1 MKLKAKSIT
10 FFLLILFLFM
20 AQSYAGENINP
31 AEGYHNYASLTKALK
46 DLASKN
52 KNITNLSSIGK
63 SHNGKDIWMLRISGE
78 KGSEPDVK
86 QALLIC
92 GNIEGD
98 HLIGNDVAI
107 EIAEYLINGYGKD
120 DEVTRVLDTRT
131 FYIVPR
137 LNPDGA
143 ELFFDKTLVEHP
155 GNLRPRDDDY
165 DWLTDEDGPEDLNGD
180 GMITLMRVKDKK
192 GDWYIDSKDPRLMH
206 KKKQDTSLDSLYQ
219 LYPEGNDNDGDER
232 YNEDGIGGYNINRN
246 FPHNFG
252 NSIIG
257 YNFYPASEHETRAI
271 IDFMNRYVPELKTQ
285 PHKNICGILLFS
297 KYDNLAGTP
306 GIECGKPSF
315 PQAAPGE
322 AQPAGRMTFQ
332 FGRRRSAQQ
341 APKQKPRDPQ
351 PQKTDDN
358 DLSLFKKVSE
368 EYKKITGIK
377 SAISEKPVGSMLEWG
392 YFQYGVPTF
401 SANLWSV
408 REEKADT
415 SKKVED
421 KGTEKPKQTPDQH
434 KDRQALMR
442 PRFAGRMGSRGGD
455 QKKAA
460 SSTDQK
466 WLNWID
472 KHNESNGF
480 IKWEKFQHKQLGE
493 VEIGGFQPYLRTNPQ
508 ADQIKSLGE
517 SHAKFALHLAEQFA
531 EITMDEPE
539 IEKLSSNLFRL
550 KLKIHNK
557 GKLPYATA
565 MGQRSRNITPILLQL
580 KFQDNENM
588 KLFGGSKR
596 YDLRN
601 LDAGAEQ
608 EYKWIIISPPG
619 KKIDISLWARN
630 GGGKF
635 LKQVTLR

>member
-1 MKLKAKSIT
+1 MKFYSKT
-10 FFLLILFLFM
+10 FIPILLLLFLVI
-20 AQSYAGENINP
+20 AQSNAGEDINP

-46 DLASKN
+46 DLAGKN
-52 KNITNLSSIGK
+52 KNITLLSSIGK
-63 SHNGKDIWMLRISGE
+63 SLNGKDIWMLRISGE

-92 GNIEGD
+92 GNVEGD
-98 HLIGNDVAI
+98 HLIGSEVTI
-107 EIAEYLINGYGKD
+107 ELAEYLINGYGKN
-120 DEVTRVLDTRT
+120 DEVTRVLDKRT

-143 ELFFDKTLVEHP
+143 ELFFDKTLWEHP
-155 GNLRPRDDDY
+155 QNLRPRDDDY
-165 DWLTDEDGPEDLNGD
+165 DWLIDEDGPEDLNGD
-180 GMITLMRVKDKK
+180 GMITFMRVKDKK

-219 LYPEGNDNDGDER
+219 LYPEGIDNDGDEK
-232 YNEDGIGGYNINRN
+232 YNEDGAGGYNINRN

-257 YNFYPASEHETRAI
+257 YNFYPASESETRAI

-306 GIECGKPSF
+306 GIECGEPSF
-315 PQAAPGE
+315 PEVVADE
-322 AQPAGRMTFQ
+322 DQPTDQMFFR
-332 FGRRRSAQQ
+332 FGRRRSGEDTPQRQ
-341 APKQKPRDPQ
+341 PRDPQ
-351 PQKTDDN
+351 PKKTDDN
-358 DLSLFKKVSE
+358 DVSLFKKVSE

-377 SAISEKPVGSMLEWG
+377 STISEKPVGSMLEWG

-408 REEKADT
+408 REDKADT

-421 KGTEKPKQTPDQH
+421 KGAEKTEEKPDQPM
-434 KDRQALMR
+434 DRRAFMSQ
-442 PRFAGRMGSRGGD
+442 RFAGRMGGRGGD
-455 QKKAA
+455 QKQATNA
-460 SSTDQK
+460 DQK

-472 KHNESNGF
+472 KENRGNGF
-480 IKWEKFQHKQLGE
+480 VTWEKYQHPQLGE
-493 VEIGGFQPYLRTNPQ
+493 VEIGGFQPYFRINPP

-517 SHAKFALHLAEQFA
+517 SHAKFALYLAEQFA
-531 EITMDEPE
+531 EITMDDPE
-539 IEKLSSNLFRL
+539 IEKLSSNLFQI
-550 KLKIHNK
+550 KVKIHNR
-557 GKLPYATA
+557 GKLPYATG

-580 KFQDNENM
+580 KLEDDENM

-596 YDLRN
+596 YDLHN
-601 LDAGAEQ
+601 LEAGAEQ
-608 EYKWIIISPPG
+608 EYKWVIISPPG

-635 LKQVTLR
+635 LKQVALK

>member
-1 MKLKAKSIT
+1 MKFYSKI
-10 FFLLILFLFM
+10 FIPILLLLFSVM
-20 AQSYAGENINP
+20 AQSYAGYDIHP
-31 AEGYHNYASLTKALK
+31 AKDYHNYAALTKALK

-52 KNITNLSSIGK
+52 KNITYLTSIGK
-63 SHNGKDIWMLRISGE
+63 SLNGKDIWMLQISGE

-86 QALLIC
+86 PALLIC

-98 HLIGNDVAI
+98 HVIGSEVAI
-107 EIAEYLINGYGKD
+107 ELAEYLINGYGKD
-120 DEVTRVLDTRT
+120 DEVTRVLDKRT

-143 ELFFDKTLVEHP
+143 ELFFEKTLLEHP
-155 GNLRPRDDDY
+155 ENLRPRDDDY

-180 GMITLMRVKDKK
+180 GMITFMRVKDKK

-219 LYPEGNDNDGDER
+219 LYPEGDDNDGDEK
-232 YNEDGIGGYNINRN
+232 YNEDGAGGYNIDRN

-257 YNFYPASEHETRAI
+257 YNFYSASEPETRAI
-271 IDFMNRYVPELKTQ
+271 IDFMNRYVPEVKTQ
-285 PHKNICGILLFS
+285 PHKNICAILLFS

-306 GIECGKPSF
+306 GIECGEPDFPSV
-315 PQAAPGE
+315 E
-322 AQPAGRMTFQ
+322 IDEDQPTGQRFFQ
-332 FGRRRSAQQ
+332 FGRRRSAQE
-341 APKQKPRDPQ
+341 APQRQPRDPQ
-351 PQKTDDN
+351 PKKTEDN

-368 EYKKITGIK
+368 EYKEIVGIK
-377 SAISEKPVGSMLEWG
+377 STISEKPVGSMLEWG

-421 KGTEKPKQTPDQH
+421 KGTEKPEEKPDQPM
-434 KDRQALMR
+434 DRRAFMSQ
-442 PRFAGRMGSRGGD
+442 RFAGRMGGRGGD
-455 QKKAA
+455 QKKATDA
-460 SSTDQK
+460 DQK

-472 KHNESNGF
+472 KENSGKGF

-493 VEIGGFQPYLRTNPQ
+493 VEIGGFQPYFRINPP
-508 ADQIKSLGE
+508 ADQIKSLGG
-517 SHAKFALHLAEQFA
+517 SHAKFALYLAEQFA
-531 EITMDEPE
+531 EISMDDPE
-539 IEKLSSNLFRL
+539 IEKLSSNLFQI
-550 KLKIHNK
+550 KAKIHNK
-557 GKLPYATA
+557 GKMPYATE

-580 KFQDNENM
+580 KFGDDENM

-601 LDAGAEQ
+601 LEAGAEQ
-608 EYKWIIISPPG
+608 EYKWIVISPPG